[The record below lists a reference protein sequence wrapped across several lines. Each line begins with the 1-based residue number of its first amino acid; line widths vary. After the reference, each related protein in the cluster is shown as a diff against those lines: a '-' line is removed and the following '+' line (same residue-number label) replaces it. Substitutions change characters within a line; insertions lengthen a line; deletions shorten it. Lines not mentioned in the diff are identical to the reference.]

1 MSPEQA
7 PALHTDLDLSPAAA
21 EPSADTLALRARHY
35 EEALSQGLLLLRID
49 PKKVRPTT
57 FKNRSERSLLLH
69 DPAFIR
75 LAQSLAARGQDTPI
89 RVRPVHDAAPYEF
102 EIVSGHRRHAACLA
116 LDVAR
121 GNFPVVALIDA
132 RAGDTLDLV
141 RKMYRENDLREDLS
155 AYETGM
161 MFRQWLEAGL
171 FRTHEAIARETGQS
185 KQNVGKYL
193 ALAALPA
200 YLIAAFRDERRLS
213 LRWSSELSQ
222 LVHTRGETLQAQAE
236 ELARRV
242 PPPAPDTVFAELR
255 RAGPS
260 RRPAPQL
267 IRHGEQVAFELSGS
281 RRRLQLTVGKALKPR
296 EVRALKDELKG
307 WLEQWL
313 AQHRR

>member
-1 MSPEQA
+1 MSPEHA
-7 PALHTDLDLSPAAA
+7 PALDTALNLPPADAAA
-21 EPSADTLALRARHY
+21 DTVALRARHSD
-35 EEALSQGLLLLRID
+35 EALAQGLLLMRID
-49 PKKVRPTT
+49 PKKIRPTE
-57 FKNRSERSLLLH
+57 FKNRSERSTLLH

-89 RVRPVHDAAPYEF
+89 RVRPVPDATPFEF

-121 GNFPVVALIDA
+121 GNFPVIALIDA
-132 RAGDTLDLV
+132 RAGDTLELV

-155 AYETGM
+155 PYETGM

-200 YLIAAFRDERRLS
+200 YVIAAFRDERRLS

-222 LVHTRGETLQAQAE
+222 RVHAGGEALRAQAE
-236 ELARRV
+236 ELAQRA
-242 PPPAPDTVFAELR
+242 PPPAPDVVFAELT
-255 RAGPS
+255 RAGTR
-260 RRPAPQL
+260 RRPAPEV

-281 RRRLQLTVGKALKPR
+281 RRRVQLTVGKALRPR

-313 AQHRR
+313 AQRPT